1 MREWSGSGGS
11 EDEDGPDLQR
21 AVVMDDDE
29 EVDQTKIL
37 FVAEISLGLC
47 PEEEAGNTV
56 ECVPPLS

>member
-1 MREWSGSGGS
+1 MSECSGSGGS

-37 FVAEISLGLC
+37 VVAEITLGLC
-47 PEEEAGNTV
+47 PGEEAGNTV
-56 ECVPPLS
+56 ECVPP